1 MTDTLQLLNIL
12 RNNKTVDNRT
22 YQNFRNLY
30 RKELSK
36 AKKTFNEQF
45 IHKAAN
51 KPKAMWEIITKIK
64 KKLTQFLITVITFV
78 LQISIYTSQVLPK
91 NLLKQFPCNNLK
103 PTFKTI

>member
-1 MTDTLQLLNIL
+1 MRDTLQLLNTL
-12 RNNKTVDNRT
+12 RNNKTVDNTT

-30 RKELSK
+30 RKELTK

-51 KPKAMWEIITKIK
+51 KPKAMWEIINKNK
-64 KKLTQFLITVITFV
+64 KKLTQILITVITFV
-78 LQISIYTSQVLPK
+78 LQISIYISQVLPK